1 MIQIKGHISKGD
13 DNASDSTGTAHK
25 PPVLLKDTLMT
36 AKTNKS
42 VEIAGTHYEM
52 LGTMNDGD
60 CKVRLKNSKGEVVE
74 MTCDS
79 FIDQLNNGTA
89 RYL

>member
-1 MIQIKGHISKGD
+1 
-13 DNASDSTGTAHK
+13 
-25 PPVLLKDTLMT
+25 MT
-36 AKTNKS
+36 VKTNKS
-42 VEIAGTHYEM
+42 VEIAGTRYEM

-60 CKVRLKNSKGEVVE
+60 CKVRLKNTKGEVVE